1 MRALLLGR
9 FQPFHNGHLKVVK
22 EITEDADYLVIA
34 LGSAQYSHSLENP
47 FSAGERYT
55 MISRALMAQGIEN
68 YHLVTIEDL
77 HRYAAWVSHVVSQ
90 SPKFDVVYAHN
101 PLSLRLFTEGGF
113 TVRNKVYYT
122 VEIVSRPRYNRMIIN
137 LKAAYD
143 SGGQSYNYKIKK
155 NSSTYKEIQEMAFA
169 IKDLAEKI

>member
-34 LGSAQYSHSLENP
+34 IGSAQYSHSLENP

-113 TVRNKVYYT
+113 TV
-122 VEIVSRPRYNRMIIN
+122 VELKLHEPGKYSGTEIRRRMIAGEEWRN
-137 LKAAYD
+137 LLP
-143 SGGQSYNYKIKK
+143 
-155 NSSTYKEIQEMAFA
+155 KEVVEVIDE
-169 IKDLAEKI
+169 IDGVGRLKDLA